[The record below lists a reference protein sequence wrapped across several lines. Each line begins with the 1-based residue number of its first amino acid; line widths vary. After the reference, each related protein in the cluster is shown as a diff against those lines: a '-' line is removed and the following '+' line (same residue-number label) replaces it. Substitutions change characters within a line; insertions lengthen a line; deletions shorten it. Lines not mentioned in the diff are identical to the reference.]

1 MKCLLELSFTEARQY
16 FLKENSYFNF
26 DLPKYFVFND
36 LIQLVSTHLSEIDLS
51 TLYSTYTIGNQT
63 KKYFPSAFEDVNYKI
78 LNNKDGKYSW
88 RPFQLIHPALYVSL
102 VHIITD
108 ELNWALIVSRFK
120 QFSANS
126 KIRCYSIP
134 IQSEENQ
141 SDKAE
146 NVTQWFHK
154 IEQQSIELA
163 LQYDYVLHTDI
174 TDCYGSIYT
183 HSVAWA
189 IHTKPMAKSKIL
201 DKMLL
206 GNMIDKHLR
215 DMSYGQTNGIPQ
227 GSVLMDFIA
236 EMVLGYADVELSTK
250 IQQENIQDYE
260 IIRYRDDYRIFSNN
274 PQVAEQITKLLTEV
288 LIELGM
294 RLNPQKTIITNNVI
308 KQSIKSDKLYW
319 LSSRKGAKGIQ
330 EHLLIIHK
338 LSEEY
343 PNSGSLSKSLIRF
356 YDRIKNVTET
366 NSNIKVLT
374 SILVDIMYKNP
385 RTYPIATG
393 ILSKLLSLLSTASER
408 DEILQLI
415 YKKFEKIPNTGHIK
429 IWLQRLTLKFDRQRI
444 YEENLCLKVNNPTIQ
459 LWNSKWLSNPLK
471 SIIESTPIID
481 EQIISEMELVID
493 SSEIQ
498 LFKNDYEND
507 ETEN

>member
-108 ELNWALIVSRFK
+108 ELNWDLIVSRFK

-294 RLNPQKTIITNNVI
+294 RLNAQKTIITNNVI

-356 YDRIKNVTET
+356 YDRIKNITET

-498 LFKNDYEND
+498 LFKNDYEN
-507 ETEN
+507 EN